1 MQTPEE
7 FAIAVTEHCPE
18 VSDGMCFHSAPVGRC
33 IDLKTAADLIR
44 ARDAEVAEQVRAE
57 TLAAAT
63 WEFRMGGRQQRFRLI
78 GPWEP
83 TS

>member
-1 MQTPEE
+1 MLDRCAHAAE
-7 FAIAVTEHCPE
+7 
-18 VSDGMCFHSAPVGRC
+18 GMGERLTDTYRV
-33 IDLKTAADLIR
+33 ADLIR

-83 TS
+83 TP